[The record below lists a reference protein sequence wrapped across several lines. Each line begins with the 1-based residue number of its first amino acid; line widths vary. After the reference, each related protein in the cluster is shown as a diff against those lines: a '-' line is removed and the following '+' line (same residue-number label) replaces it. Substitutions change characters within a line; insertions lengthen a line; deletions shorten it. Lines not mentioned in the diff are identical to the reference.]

1 VYLVKGRGEG
11 GEAISYKALTL
22 WSAAGLTA
30 LAIVLKL
37 RVFEIPYPPAPFL
50 KYDLS
55 GVPLAILAYMSLRAF
70 PASLLV
76 YFLVNVLMSPDPA
89 GVPIGMSMKV
99 LAEISTLLPLV
110 LALKRLG
117 LARKGVV
124 VGTIASIASRVLV
137 MSLANY
143 LVAPHWL
150 VMARW
155 VKTYEEAY
163 KWAISI
169 MPHIAV
175 FNATLAVPVCLLTFV
190 VLRVLKSSG
199 LVK

>member
-1 VYLVKGRGEG
+1 VYLVEGRGKG

-22 WSAAGLTA
+22 WNAAGLTA

-70 PASLLV
+70 PVSLLV

-110 LALKRLG
+110 LALN

-124 VGTIASIASRVLV
+124 VGTIAGIVSRVLV

-163 KWAISI
+163 KWTISI

-175 FNATLAVPVCLLTFV
+175 FNATLAVPVCLLTV
-190 VLRVLKSSG
+190 VALRVLKSSG